1 MAKLNPTMKLS
12 LFQHTKDNKPKTI
25 ERPLDCIIDSLTR
38 PLDGVTSKD
47 SIPLWSPTIFEGT
60 RSGANA
66 KEIGFLVYDIDDG
79 VAPVSC
85 WRLFV
90 DTVVICHTSFSHKP
104 KHHKYRI
111 IIPLEKPIPAKD
123 WDRASIAGKEY
134 WDSVVGRGEPDPKAL
149 KDVARIYYRYAIPL
163 SDPALEEWDPRRSKF
178 NHTAVYWD
186 DQPLLNLD
194 YSHVEIK
201 KPEYKAK
208 PLPRS
213 GKIRLDDA
221 VLDPEFRLEM
231 AYRAGAQVKTT
242 HKGCRTAKYITCPA
256 CTKNSVVF
264 SVDLDLPTSI
274 KWPKCNHE
282 NTCGWWGTFADL
294 MG

>member
-1 MAKLNPTMKLS
+1 MAKFNPNMKLS
-12 LFQHTKDNKPKTI
+12 LFKHTKDNQPQTI
-25 ERPLDCIIDSLTR
+25 ERPLDCIIESLTR

-79 VAPVSC
+79 VAPVSS
-85 WRLFV
+85 WRLFA
-90 DTVVICHTSFSHKP
+90 DCVVICHTSFSHKP
-104 KHHKYRI
+104 QHHKYRI
-111 IIPLEKPIPAKD
+111 IIPLETPIPAKD

-134 WDSVVGRGEPDPKAL
+134 WQSVVGRGEPDPKAL

-186 DQPLLNLD
+186 DKPLLNLD

-201 KPEYKAK
+201 KPVYKAK
-208 PLPRS
+208 PMPKT
-213 GKIRLDDA
+213 GKVRLDDA
-221 VLDPEFRLEM
+221 VLDSGFRKMIADQL
-231 AYRAGAQVKTT
+231 GAKIVNNS
-242 HKGCRTAKYITCPA
+242 AKNIICPSCGRPDVFFSIDLA
-256 CTKNSVVF
+256 MPNSQR
-264 SVDLDLPTSI
+264 
-274 KWPKCNHE
+274 WPKCNHLE
-282 NTCGWWGTFADL
+282 SCGWWGPLSAL
-294 MG
+294 VGE